1 MKLYF
6 YSDPGH
12 GWLSV
17 SRKTLS
23 KYVDLKTVSSYS
35 YQRKDRVFLEEDLD
49 ATLFITAL
57 QKAGK
62 KIEVVEYTTNR
73 NSKIRNY
80 GSFRA

>member
-17 SRKTLS
+17 SRKTLE
-23 KYVDLKTVSSYS
+23 KYVDLNSISSYS

-49 ATLFITAL
+49 AQLLITAL
-57 QKAGK
+57 RNAGK
-62 KIEVVEYTTNR
+62 SVEFVEYTTNR

-80 GSFRA
+80 DHFRV

>member
-17 SRKTLS
+17 SRKTLA
-23 KYVDLKTVSSYS
+23 KYVDLKEVSTYS
-35 YQRKDRVFLEEDLD
+35 YQRKDRVFLEEDRD
-49 ATLFITAL
+49 AQLFISAL
-57 QKAGK
+57 RKAGK
-62 KIEVVEYTTNR
+62 LFQFVEYTTNR

-80 GSFRA
+80 DYFRV

>member
-1 MKLYF
+1 MKVYF

-17 SRKTLS
+17 SRKTLA
-23 KYVDLKTVSSYS
+23 KYVDLKKVSSYS

-49 ATLFITAL
+49 APLFITAL

-80 GSFRA
+80 SSFCA

>member
-23 KYVDLKTVSSYS
+23 KYVDLKEVSTYS
-35 YQRKDRVFLEEDLD
+35 YQRNDRVFLEEDRD
-49 ATLFITAL
+49 AQLLIKAL
-57 QKAGK
+57 KDAGK
-62 KIEVVEYTTNR
+62 KIEIVDYCAR
-73 NSKIRNY
+73 RSSKIRSY
-80 GSFRA
+80 EYFRA

>member
-17 SRKTLS
+17 SRKTLA
-23 KYVDLKTVSSYS
+23 KYVDLKEVSSYS
-35 YQRKDRVFLEEDLD
+35 YQRNDRVFLEEDRD
-49 ATLFITAL
+49 AQLFISAL
-57 QKAGK
+57 RKAGK
-62 KIEVVEYTTNR
+62 LFQFVEYNTNR

-80 GSFRA
+80 DYFRV